1 MKILIYFMQIKT
13 ILLIIFILL
22 VREIL
27 VFIEIKKYFK
37 ILSIDVN
44 YTEKEKII
52 LLDIIKMIKWH
63 IEDAFCT
70 GGCFTRKYLDRVY
83 DNILEIQEK
92 IELDIKI
99 SNEELEYIK
108 QCFKIFKGG
117 MIFTTRLEIRIY
129 ERIFNRKRNVMG
141 SDKKMKNKKYNKN
154 EILSILKE
162 LKFFIAF
169 IVFILCIGISIIS
182 FVIFGT
188 NYMVKKVNNMNEE
201 YKKNIIVE
209 VKEGQVVDSF
219 KEVIPGILGGDKKYE
234 TAIKIGDE
242 IIISNDKNIYYEA
255 IDHVGEEIE
264 VEIEDNK
271 NTGSKKILDIK

>member
-1 MKILIYFMQIKT
+1 MQIKT
-13 ILLIIFILL
+13 ILLIVFMIL
-22 VREIL
+22 VREIF

-37 ILSIDVN
+37 ILSFDVN

-52 LLDIIKMIKWH
+52 LLDIIKILEWNIK
-63 IEDAFCT
+63 DSLRN
-70 GGCFTRKYLDRVY
+70 GGYLTRKYLDGVY
-83 DNILEIQEK
+83 DEILEIQEK

-99 SNEELEYIK
+99 TNKELEYIK
-108 QCFKIFKGG
+108 QYFKNFKGG

-129 ERIFNRKRNVMG
+129 ERILNRKRNVMG
-141 SDKKMKNKKYNKN
+141 SNKKMKNKKYNKN

-162 LKFFIAF
+162 LRFFIAF
-169 IVFILCIGISIIS
+169 IVLILCIGISIIS
-182 FVIFGT
+182 FVIFGI
-188 NYMVKKVNNMNEE
+188 NYMVKRVNNMNEE

-209 VKEGQVVDSF
+209 VKEGQVIDSF
-219 KEVIPGILGGDKKYE
+219 KEVIPGILGGDIKYE

-271 NTGSKKILDIK
+271 NTGSKNILDIK

>member
-1 MKILIYFMQIKT
+1 MKT
-13 ILLIIFILL
+13 ILLIVFMLL
-22 VREIL
+22 VREII
-27 VFIEIKKYFK
+27 VFREMKRYLK

-52 LLDIIKMIKWH
+52 LLDIIKMLEWH
-63 IEDAFCT
+63 IKDALCT
-70 GGCFTRKYLDRVY
+70 GGDLTRKYLDGAY
-83 DNILEIQEK
+83 DKILEIQEK
-92 IELDIKI
+92 IEIDIKI
-99 SNEELEYIK
+99 RNEELEYIK
-108 QCFKIFKGG
+108 QYFKTFKGG

-129 ERIFNRKRNVMG
+129 ERILNRKRNTKG
-141 SDKKMKNKKYNKN
+141 SDKKMENKN

-162 LKFFIAF
+162 LKVFIAY
-169 IVFILCIGISIIS
+169 IVLRLCIGILIIS

-188 NYMVKKVNNMNEE
+188 NYMVKKIDNMNEE

-209 VKEGQVVDSF
+209 VKEGQVIDSF
-219 KEVIPGILGGDKKYE
+219 KEVIPGILGGDIKYE

-271 NTGSKKILDIK
+271 NTGSKNILDIK